1 MSGQLVQRP
10 RVSRNK
16 LNRIS
21 RRKWGGTEKGREG
34 RREGEG
40 GREWK
45 REGGREG
52 DRIEFER
59 DKESQRWEQDTL
71 RLNMAGTREEE
82 GGKRESEKEK
92 SGVGAPQ
99 VYLVTADKGRKR
111 FPFRTPILLD
121 GEGRCE
127 GSGEMEDGE

>member
-1 MSGQLVQRP
+1 MSAQLVQRP

-59 DKESQRWEQDTL
+59 DKESQR
-71 RLNMAGTREEE
+71 
-82 GGKRESEKEK
+82 
-92 SGVGAPQ
+92 
-99 VYLVTADKGRKR
+99 
-111 FPFRTPILLD
+111 
-121 GEGRCE
+121 
-127 GSGEMEDGE
+127 